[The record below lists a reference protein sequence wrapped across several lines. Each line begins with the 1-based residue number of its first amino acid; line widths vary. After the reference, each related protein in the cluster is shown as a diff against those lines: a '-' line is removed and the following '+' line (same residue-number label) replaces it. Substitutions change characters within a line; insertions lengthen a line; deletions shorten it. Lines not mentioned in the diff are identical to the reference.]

1 MNHRPASVLQ
11 IIGAKIR
18 ATVDPEIA
26 GRGTSG
32 LEIDKDRDANSV
44 ARQCPDRADHRMAL
58 AAQGVDR
65 TVIAIG
71 RLVAAMMINVAAR
84 TEKRTDL
91 GRWINHCHRSR

>member
-44 ARQCPDRADHRMAL
+44 ARQCPDRADHRTVL

-65 TVIAIG
+65 TVIAIA
-71 RLVAAMMINVAAR
+71 RLVAAMVINAVAR
-84 TEKRTDL
+84 TEKGTDL
-91 GRWINHCHRSR
+91 GRWTNRCHRSR